1 MLKYEHSV
9 HPTAIHGESNK
20 KNAFT
25 ASIHSQKSWL
35 PLSVSYSQSLT
46 LLHSQFF
53 FSRLPCSVNQLVFF
67 KLGFHFTK
75 LYWGEPIEKTAEAEG
90 VSIFFVLFDDTLD
103 I

>member
-53 FSRLPCSVNQLVFF
+53 F

-75 LYWGEPIEKTAEAEG
+75 LYWGEPIEKTTEAEG